1 MEFCLLRLCIFQT
14 ALKNTFLWYYFLT
27 LERAGKD
34 MVSLGG
40 YVLPMI
46 YQYFWRVRLAVSRYY
61 RELFPVEKEKMM
73 SETIWLL
80 SNRQNNRYY
89 EHIAS
94 PWRSRFV
101 RLKMPVTGEDYDET
115 DCRNVLQR
123 FLPAA

>member
-1 MEFCLLRLCIFQT
+1 MQ
-14 ALKNTFLWYYFLT
+14 
-27 LERAGKD
+27 
-34 MVSLGG
+34 
-40 YVLPMI
+40 
-46 YQYFWRVRLAVSRYY
+46 SRYY

-101 RLKMPVTGEDYDET
+101 RLKMPVTGEDYHET
-115 DCRNVLQR
+115 DAEMYGNDFCQEKTMMKQIVEMYYNDFCQQPDCALSDE
-123 FLPAA
+123 LYA

>member
-1 MEFCLLRLCIFQT
+1 MQ
-14 ALKNTFLWYYFLT
+14 
-27 LERAGKD
+27 
-34 MVSLGG
+34 
-40 YVLPMI
+40 
-46 YQYFWRVRLAVSRYY
+46 SRYY

-80 SNRQNNRYY
+80 TNRQNNRYY

-115 DCRNVLQR
+115 DVEMYFNDFCQQPDCALSDE
-123 FLPAA
+123 LYA